1 MATHHSTKGGHR
13 RAKRAPA
20 KKAKA
25 LSQISPPKAIVTKK
39 SIPGMVPVD
48 VTITRASSP
57 DSTSAEAVI
66 TISEPKLLK
75 NPTLR
80 SVHGTLTFKVA
91 DGRELQNI
99 IDLVRALEEMG
110 DDAFF
115 HHVSEEKNDFSSW
128 LRDVFELEGLAYGIR
143 SASRPEMREKLYKHL
158 LDEMM
163 K

>member
-1 MATHHSTKGGHR
+1 
-13 RAKRAPA
+13 
-20 KKAKA
+20 
-25 LSQISPPKAIVTKK
+25 
-39 SIPGMVPVD
+39 MVPVD

-128 LRDVFELEGLAYGIR
+128 LKDVFELEGLADGIR

-158 LDEMM
+158 LDEVM

>member
-1 MATHHSTKGGHR
+1 M
-13 RAKRAPA
+13 
-20 KKAKA
+20 
-25 LSQISPPKAIVTKK
+25 
-39 SIPGMVPVD
+39 
-48 VTITRASSP
+48 
-57 DSTSAEAVI
+57 
-66 TISEPKLLK
+66 
-75 NPTLR
+75 
-80 SVHGTLTFKVA
+80 TFKVA

-128 LRDVFELEGLAYGIR
+128 LKDVFELEGLADGIR